1 MTTTIKALLASI
13 GLAGLLA
20 GCASYDYGYGYAYGP
35 PYYQPYHQPYYGYR
49 YDTPYYYYYY
59 YDYGPYSYGPT
70 YYYGAPAIG
79 FNFDYRDYDR
89 RGHAHG
95 RHFDHRDRDYGD
107 RNSSSG
113 THSRTNQ
120 PARTQVPAAP
130 APQRAQENARTP
142 PTQRAQE
149 SRGNHGAA
157 QATMRAEQQ

>member
-49 YDTPYYYYYY
+49 YDTPYYYY
-59 YDYGPYSYGPT
+59 DYGPYSYGPT

-95 RHFDHRDRDYGD
+95 RHFDHRDRGYGD

-113 THSRTNQ
+113 SHSRTNQ

-130 APQRAQENARTP
+130 APQRAQE
-142 PTQRAQE
+142 

-157 QATMRAEQQ
+157 QATMHAEQQ